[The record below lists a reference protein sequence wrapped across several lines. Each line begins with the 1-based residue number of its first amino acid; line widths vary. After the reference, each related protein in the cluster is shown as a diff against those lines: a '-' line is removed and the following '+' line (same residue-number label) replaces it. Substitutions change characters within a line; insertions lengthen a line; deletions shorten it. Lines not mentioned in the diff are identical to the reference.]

1 MMSTALFWAVIIIC
15 VPLAKGQ
22 VDCHIRADYNDY
34 FYYGACWFY
43 HHYYGSWGTTYFS
56 CANDYKCC
64 DNGCCPNSNEMTFS
78 DMETVGVV
86 LSTTA
91 MFTTIVLALIIC
103 GFTFC
108 DGRED
113 EGKIFGKYRR
123 GTRSYS
129 CIDWVFSLKKS
140 SK

>member
-1 MMSTALFWAVIIIC
+1 MMSTTSFWAVIVFC

-22 VDCHIRADYNDY
+22 VDCKILVDYYDTFNY
-34 FYYGACWFY
+34 GTCWLYLNYYGNVGYTSFTC
-43 HHYYGSWGTTYFS
+43 G
-56 CANDYKCC
+56 NDYKCC

-113 EGKIFGKYRR
+113 EGKIFGNYRR
-123 GTRSYS
+123 ET
-129 CIDWVFSLKKS
+129 KS
-140 SK
+140 